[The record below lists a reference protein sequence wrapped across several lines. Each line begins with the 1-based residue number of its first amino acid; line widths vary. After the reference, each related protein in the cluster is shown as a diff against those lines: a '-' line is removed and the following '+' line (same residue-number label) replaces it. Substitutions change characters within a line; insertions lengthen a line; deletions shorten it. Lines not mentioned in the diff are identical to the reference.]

1 MFTFIKS
8 KNVKFPPSKHI
19 QLDKHELT
27 DELEI
32 FWFREKSNKAVG
44 AVYVYLD
51 DKQSAY
57 ISNLSVFEDA
67 RNKGLGTEML
77 NYLIKFCQYNK
88 YKQVFLRV
96 INDSWMH
103 EWYKRNGFYDWY
115 DDNEYSE
122 FIWMKRII

>member
-1 MFTFIKS
+1 MKFPKS
-8 KNVKFPPSKHI
+8 KYI
-19 QLDKHELT
+19 QLDKHELN
-27 DELEI
+27 DEIEI

-57 ISNLSVFEDA
+57 ISNLSVLEDA

-77 NYLIKFCQYNK
+77 NYLINFCKYNR
-88 YKQVFLRV
+88 YRQVFLRV

-103 EWYKRNGFYDWY
+103 EWYKRNKFYDWY